1 MIFTSTINK
10 KIMKRY
16 IQVLI
21 MAAAVA
27 IAPAHAATVENN
39 FFKLTTP
46 DDSWFLTN
54 DDALRPYGA
63 RVDIARMDARGATL
77 ELARIDYIEGAFDPR
92 LYLTHQVVEKKDVFC
107 RAATN
112 ITAIYDSYLTGRECP
127 CVQFNKRS
135 NGYDYQCEAMA
146 YNVGYGTC
154 MVIMAHRAGTPSL
167 VARIIDGITF
177 KVDTATLTTSAQMV
191 AAAQRVVA
199 KHHLPIGNNEHL
211 SGVEMSKDSTTVTLT
226 VTVPYITKENVNVPV
241 FVTTK
246 RDAWFKQAPEALKFN
261 LLLAAITRERK
272 SLRYLYV
279 DTKGK
284 EIGTLLIVP
293 EEYDMVTSEEAI
305 RAQQEAQEAAR
316 RAQGEARRAQE
327 EATKR
332 DQEEEAARK
341 AQEAAAKLEQEKAAA
356 QEAARAGAPTTNVVK
371 PGDTLT
377 KIASTYGVTIGEI
390 KQANSMKNDRIQ
402 IGQKLTIPARK

>member
-1 MIFTSTINK
+1 
-10 KIMKRY
+10 
-16 IQVLI
+16 

-112 ITAIYDSYLTGRECP
+112 ITAIYDSYLAGRECP

-135 NGYDYQCEAMA
+135 NGYDYQCEAMV

-191 AAAQRVVA
+191 AAAQR
-199 KHHLPIGNNEHL
+199 
-211 SGVEMSKDSTTVTLT
+211 VEMSKDSTTVTLT

-316 RAQGEARRAQE
+316 RAQEEARRAQE

-332 DQEEEAARK
+332 AQEEEAARK

-356 QEAARAGAPTTNVVK
+356 QEAAKASAPTTHVVK

-390 KQANSMKNDRIQ
+390 KQANSMKNTSQEERSGNRRTVSYSGIETASFVFIVNFQLHILSPVLQ
-402 IGQKLTIPARK
+402 IGHHHERGVQRE

>member
-1 MIFTSTINK
+1 M
-10 KIMKRY
+10 
-16 IQVLI
+16 
-21 MAAAVA
+21 
-27 IAPAHAATVENN
+27 
-39 FFKLTTP
+39 
-46 DDSWFLTN
+46 
-54 DDALRPYGA
+54 
-63 RVDIARMDARGATL
+63 
-77 ELARIDYIEGAFDPR
+77 
-92 LYLTHQVVEKKDVFC
+92 
-107 RAATN
+107 
-112 ITAIYDSYLTGRECP
+112 
-127 CVQFNKRS
+127 
-135 NGYDYQCEAMA
+135 
-146 YNVGYGTC
+146 
-154 MVIMAHRAGTPSL
+154 
-167 VARIIDGITF
+167 
-177 KVDTATLTTSAQMV
+177 
-191 AAAQRVVA
+191 VA

-211 SGVEMSKDSTTVTLT
+211 SGVEMSKDSSTVTLT

-316 RAQGEARRAQE
+316 RAQEEARRAQE

-332 DQEEEAARK
+332 AQEEEAARK

-356 QEAARAGAPTTNVVK
+356 QEAAKASAPTTHVVK